1 MKHLQFRWTFVFGG
15 LVTMFF
21 LLCAVVSLIWTPYD
35 PNFINVD
42 ARFSGMGSPG
52 HLLGTD
58 TVGRDLFSALLVGS
72 RLSIALGCLTAAL
85 SVFLGAVIA
94 FIAVGSNH
102 FVDELLMRL
111 SDVVMAIP
119 GVIVALV
126 VASTIGAS
134 ATSTVIVLSIFFA
147 PIVGR
152 VVRSAVM
159 PILNEEYVLAARQY
173 GRGTTFIL
181 FKHVLPNISSLL
193 VVQFSLY
200 TASSVL
206 AESGLSYLGVGIG
219 RPQLS
224 WGTLLKEA
232 QEMVGPGSSLMLWP
246 ASVIMFFVLGLNL
259 LGDGLR
265 DAIDPKLRKIREAD
279 QVA

>member
-1 MKHLQFRWTFVFGG
+1 M
-15 LVTMFF
+15 
-21 LLCAVVSLIWTPYD
+21 
-35 PNFINVD
+35 
-42 ARFSGMGSPG
+42 
-52 HLLGTD
+52 
-58 TVGRDLFSALLVGS
+58 
-72 RLSIALGCLTAAL
+72 
-85 SVFLGAVIA
+85 
-94 FIAVGSNH
+94 
-102 FVDELLMRL
+102 
-111 SDVVMAIP
+111 
-119 GVIVALV
+119 
-126 VASTIGAS
+126 
-134 ATSTVIVLSIFFA
+134 
-147 PIVGR
+147 
-152 VVRSAVM
+152 
-159 PILNEEYVLAARQY
+159 
-173 GRGTTFIL
+173 
-181 FKHVLPNISSLL
+181 
-193 VVQFSLY
+193 QFSLY

>member
-94 FIAVGSNH
+94 FIAVDRTCATFTNDRSTGYGPRPRPLAITSRMSCAGDNH
-102 FVDELLMRL
+102 
-111 SDVVMAIP
+111 
-119 GVIVALV
+119 
-126 VASTIGAS
+126 
-134 ATSTVIVLSIFFA
+134 
-147 PIVGR
+147 
-152 VVRSAVM
+152 RS
-159 PILNEEYVLAARQY
+159 LAAR
-173 GRGTTFIL
+173 
-181 FKHVLPNISSLL
+181 PS
-193 VVQFSLY
+193 
-200 TASSVL
+200 
-206 AESGLSYLGVGIG
+206 SGL
-219 RPQLS
+219 R
-224 WGTLLKEA
+224 
-232 QEMVGPGSSLMLWP
+232 
-246 ASVIMFFVLGLNL
+246 
-259 LGDGLR
+259 
-265 DAIDPKLRKIREAD
+265 KLPRA
-279 QVA
+279 A